1 LAVVSVD
8 GINVISGETAAP
20 QQIGYVID
28 GGQSIDIA
36 GWRKSMARTAAFYFT
51 SLGDSYAARTG
62 RPDNVGVIG
71 VALYRRR
78 AEPVSIAPRESSP
91 YAPPAA
97 GASGSMQD
105 RAEASRAPS
114 VMREKSL
121 GTGHGRS
128 ESSHA
133 RQVEF
138 ERASRFPAERIEI
151 YYDSHASPSA
161 RGVIQRVRRAT
172 RRPSPARSC
181 RTRGADAAGRIGP
194 LRAQRCARGN
204 PRRPGSSVHF
214 RARCP
219 TPMPAAMPRTRPPMP
234 MSHSCCAISPAMP
247 APSICFTRA
256 IAAACFASSR
266 ASVTARPKPRN
277 CSRRC
282 G

>member
-1 LAVVSVD
+1 MKRAILFLSLLLIAAHSHAIGYLANLELYDRQAQRTLPIHWHQGKAWVVGHPGNEYQITLRNQAGGDVLAVVSVD
-8 GINVISGETAAP
+8 GINVISGETASP
-20 QQIGYVID
+20 QQSGYVID
-28 GGQSIDIA
+28 GGQSVDIA

-71 VALYRRR
+71 VALYRRK

-91 YAPPAA
+91 YAPPTA

-138 ERASRFPAERIEI
+138 ERASRFPAERVEI
-151 YYDSHASPSA
+151 YYDSHANLVA
-161 RGVIQRVRRAT
+161 RGVI
-172 RRPSPARSC
+172 PARPP
-181 RTRGADAAGRIGP
+181 REPQAFPGP
-194 LRAQRCARGN
+194 FVPDPWR
-204 PRRPGSSVHF
+204 
-214 RARCP
+214 
-219 TPMPAAMPRTRPPMP
+219 
-234 MSHSCCAISPAMP
+234 
-247 APSICFTRA
+247 
-256 IAAACFASSR
+256 
-266 ASVTARPKPRN
+266 
-277 CSRRC
+277 
-282 G
+282 